1 MADKSSLKDIFLSI
15 GVFFGLALNLL
26 MWIFVYFKVKP
37 SSELVA
43 LHYNI
48 YSGIDLIG
56 EWWKFYTIPA
66 IGFFIYAT
74 NQLLAKYCYR
84 REKILSYMLVAAH
97 ILIQLYLMW
106 ALFLIIK
113 FI

>member
-1 MADKSSLKDIFLSI
+1 MTDKSSSKDIFLSI
-15 GVFFGLALNLL
+15 GAFLGLALNLL
-26 MWIFVYFKVKP
+26 MWVFVYLKVKP
-37 SSELVA
+37 SSEMVA

-66 IGFFIYAT
+66 IGFFIFAT
-74 NQLLAKYCYR
+74 NQLLAKYCSS

-97 ILIQLYLMW
+97 ILVQLYLIW
-106 ALFLIIK
+106 EIFLIIK